1 MRGIATLSSF
11 RFAAL
16 GAFACLLTA
25 CASVPSD
32 QPGGRGYVNAEIAP
46 RIETPDK
53 PLQCVP
59 YARAR
64 SGVNIHGDAAAWWNL
79 AAGKYA
85 RSSEP
90 SVGSV
95 MVLTG
100 YAGPGRGHVA
110 VVVAMDSSRQI
121 RIDHANWLD
130 DGRIYRNDPVI
141 DVSPDNDWSAVR
153 VWDTRD
159 NMLGARTYMVRGF
172 IGPDHDE
179 DQRVASSR

>member
-1 MRGIATLSSF
+1 LPV
-11 RFAAL
+11 RFVVI
-16 GAFACLLTA
+16 GAFAGLLTA
-25 CASVPSD
+25 CAGVSPDERS
-32 QPGGRGYVNAEIAP
+32 QAGYASAEIVP
-46 RIETPDK
+46 QIETPGK

-64 SGVNIHGDAAAWWNL
+64 SGVKIHGDAAGWWAL
-79 AAGKYA
+79 AAGKYV

-90 SVGSV
+90 TIGSV

-100 YAGPGRGHVA
+100 YAGPNRGHVA
-110 VVVAMDSSRQI
+110 VVVALDSPRQI
-121 RIDHANWLD
+121 RVDHANWLD

-159 NMLGARTYMVRGF
+159 NVLGARTYAVRGF
-172 IGPDHDE
+172 IGPDRE
-179 DQRVASSR
+179 GDQRVASSE